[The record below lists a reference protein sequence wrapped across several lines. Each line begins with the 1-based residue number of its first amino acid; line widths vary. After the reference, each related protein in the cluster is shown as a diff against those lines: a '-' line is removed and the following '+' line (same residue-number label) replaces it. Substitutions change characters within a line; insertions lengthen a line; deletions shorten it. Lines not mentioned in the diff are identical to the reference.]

1 MKHILLASL
10 LLFSFSALAEIVG
23 VNKMSIKPGFNTRY
37 DLRVHIAE
45 MKADLDCQSFIQGLN
60 IEKNK
65 EKFQIVLEAWEC
77 EEMSRKM
84 YASLKKLKAFCIDV
98 DYDSL
103 SIKDSATCR

>member
-1 MKHILLASL
+1 MKHILLASM
-10 LLFSFSALAEIVG
+10 LLFSFSALAEIIG

-45 MKADLDCQSFIQGLN
+45 IKADLDCQSFIQGLN

>member
-1 MKHILLASL
+1 MKHILLASM

>member
-1 MKHILLASL
+1 MKHILLATM

>member
-10 LLFSFSALAEIVG
+10 LLFSFSALAEIIG